1 MLKLQYSLIDM
12 YVHNFFKN
20 KNNNL
25 VSYFVKWKFEVS
37 PESMKVSLC

>member
-1 MLKLQYSLIDM
+1 MLKLQYTLIDM

-20 KNNNL
+20 KNNL